1 MASVERAVEAW
12 EGALT
17 DTSEMLEGM
26 VAAVR
31 EAGDAALALQVSVSF
46 EAVAGKSQITH
57 RLSGG
62 LLVY

>member
-17 DTSEMLEGM
+17 DTSEVLEGM

-31 EAGDAALALQVSVSF
+31 EAGDAALALQVSVS
-46 EAVAGKSQITH
+46 EAVAGKSHITH